1 MLLLLLLLLCT
12 HKIVKLAH
20 FASKFVKYVKK
31 SNQCACTSNYSCQ
44 CIYGECNKGTVN
56 IFVQVTS
63 QKDQEQYWD
72 RCHPYRYISVKH
84 FAELFRTF
92 HVGKRMAAELEVPY
106 DKERSHKAALSFYR
120 YSVSS
125 WELFKA
131 NFAKEWLLMKRNS
144 FVYIFKTVQ
153 VWV

>member
-1 MLLLLLLLLCT
+1 
-12 HKIVKLAH
+12 
-20 FASKFVKYVKK
+20 
-31 SNQCACTSNYSCQ
+31 
-44 CIYGECNKGTVN
+44 
-56 IFVQVTS
+56 VQVTS

-153 VWV
+153 VWVLKTKDKGNQKKTS